1 VIHETVV
8 AVAADH
14 PAFAGHFPG
23 HPILPGVVL
32 LGWAA
37 RTLAAATGQPAL
49 PCEVAAAK
57 FLRPV
62 GPGAVLTIR
71 HTRQANDAW
80 RFEIFGELG
89 PVASGSLRMP
99 APDA

>member
-1 VIHETVV
+1 MTLTVP
-8 AVAADH
+8 ADH

-23 HPILPGVVL
+23 QPILPGVVL

-37 RTLAAATGQPAL
+37 RALERITGQPAL
-49 PCEVAAAK
+49 PCTIATAK

-71 HTRQANDAW
+71 HSEQPQGVW
-80 RFEIFGELG
+80 RFEVLGAAG
-89 PVASGSLRMP
+89 PVASGTLRVR
-99 APDA
+99 APGA